1 MTSPDKISVYHKLSH
16 PPHSP
21 SSNLS
26 PSSLHFDVVVLS
38 EAKQRPAARCEEDVV
53 VYDYRLGRK
62 VSELPQFM
70 LDQFRQTWELQED
83 AKRVNAQR
91 IADIEANVR
100 ALETGSW
107 DREDAVEDMGSNRAT
122 GP

>member
-1 MTSPDKISVYHKLSH
+1 
-16 PPHSP
+16 
-21 SSNLS
+21 
-26 PSSLHFDVVVLS
+26 LHFDVVIFS

-53 VYDYRLGRK
+53 VYDYRLGQK

-91 IADIEANVR
+91 IAEIEANVR

-107 DREDAVEDMGSNRAT
+107 DREDAVEDMGSNRGT
-122 GP
+122 GS